1 MFALE
6 IRRENTFAT
15 IAKIR
20 LLENKLQVTGAKLAK
35 TLTSV
40 HHATGTLG
48 IRMACNCL
56 EL

>member
-15 IAKIR
+15 IAEIR
-20 LLENKLQVTGAKLAK
+20 LLENKLEVTGAKLAK